1 MEWPAP
7 SVPQL
12 KAKLAGQSEE
22 EWKMQIAV
30 LGIDLGK
37 NSCSLAGLDNAGRV
51 VVGGACAGRA

>member
-12 KAKLAGQSEE
+12 KAKLAWQSEE

-37 NSCSLAGLDNAGRV
+37 NSCSLAQGNRVKEVRDKGL
-51 VVGGACAGRA
+51 AC